1 MNEDLTHPLIV
12 ILGPTA
18 SGKTAVAIQLAGVLG
33 GEIICADSRTV
44 YCGMD
49 IGTAKPTLSEQN
61 GVPHWGLDLVAP
73 DERFTLYDFQQYV
86 YRQIDD
92 IRARGHVPMLVGGSG
107 LYIDSIVHSYQ
118 LTEQAVD
125 LAQRAAWEQLTV
137 PELQKIISER
147 GLTLPA
153 DKLNKRRLVRTLE
166 LGGARSPRQ
175 PRRRDAVVIG
185 IRTDLPQLRQR
196 MLQRADAMLRDGLIS
211 EVTQLL
217 NKYGVQEPL
226 KRNAYGVVR
235 RYLASELT
243 ADELPAALA
252 LGDYHLARKQLT
264 FWRSPYRRD
273 DIWWQSLAEVAALAD
288 AGVTAEQLLHDYQ
301 THLAELSHQR

>member
-1 MNEDLTHPLIV
+1 MNEELTHPLIV

-44 YCGMD
+44 YRGMD

-86 YRQIDD
+86 YRQIDA

-118 LTEQAVD
+118 LAEQTVD

-147 GLTLPA
+147 GLMLPA

-185 IRTDLPQLRQR
+185 IQTDLPQLRQR

-235 RYLASELT
+235 RYLAGELT

-252 LGDYHLARKQLT
+252 LCDYHLARKQLT

-273 DIWWQSLAEVAALAD
+273 DIWWQSLAEVAALAR

>member
-44 YCGMD
+44 YRGMD

-86 YRQIDD
+86 YRQIDA
-92 IRARGHVPMLVGGSG
+92 IRARDHVPMLVGGSG

-147 GLTLPA
+147 GLMLPA

-185 IRTDLPQLRQR
+185 IQTDLPQLRQR
-196 MLQRADAMLRDGLIS
+196 MLQRADAMLQDGLIS

-235 RYLASELT
+235 RYLAGELT

-273 DIWWQSLAEVAALAD
+273 DIWWQSLAEVAALAR
-288 AGVTAEQLLHDYQ
+288 ANVTAEQLLHDYKA
-301 THLAELSHQR
+301 HLAELSHQR